1 MGPVGKVIPKPLW
14 PVFEKTML
22 EIQLAYAKSLGCEN
36 FYSNTH
42 HLAEQIERKNIANQ
56 LNIALIHERELLG
69 NGGNFHHL
77 KARFPY
83 LNKTLVMNPDVFLM
97 MSERDWAGFLKK
109 ASKGSC
115 LLLMSCEGGYNEVFI
130 DESDNFLCVKPPSEG
145 RESYLTYT
153 GLSVIDLD
161 SFPLVSGSSSFFET
175 VVNPKINKT
184 LTYIPKDPFEY
195 WDFGTKELFEKGLRR
210 LLSVQS
216 GQFWDFLSEKALVFK
231 ENADDDSYIGKS
243 GLLQMD
249 ASTLAIRESKEKE
262 IILL

>member
-1 MGPVGKVIPKPLW
+1 
-14 PVFEKTML
+14 
-22 EIQLAYAKSLGCEN
+22 
-36 FYSNTH
+36 
-42 HLAEQIERKNIANQ
+42 
-56 LNIALIHERELLG
+56 
-69 NGGNFHHL
+69 
-77 KARFPY
+77 
-83 LNKTLVMNPDVFLM
+83 
-97 MSERDWAGFLKK
+97 
-109 ASKGSC
+109 
-115 LLLMSCEGGYNEVFI
+115 
-130 DESDNFLCVKPPSEG
+130 
-145 RESYLTYT
+145 
-153 GLSVIDLD
+153 
-161 SFPLVSGSSSFFET
+161 
-175 VVNPKINKT
+175 VNPKINKT